1 MILRL
6 PRVLSFLFF
15 FSRSNKKTPIF
26 SISRKYDAYSTS
38 FKKTLS
44 RTSPS
49 PSKRHIQR
57 EQSHAR
63 DRTPME
69 LSLSE
74 HGVVNHHHQI
84 RSSTQTFDDDTARN
98 MSRVEAISFQRESD
112 EREEEGKEDEEE
124 QQQQQQQRD
133 VIEVPRGY
141 RRPRRALMRQ
151 IPVSDH
157 PTINGARE
165 RTSRGRR
172 ELEFARSEYSNF
184 AKVSMKVFACAML
197 AAFAGLLY
205 ITTHEFGHAAACVL
219 TKGHRVVKISI
230 LSVTIFER
238 PIAIDEP
245 PREASDNDNV
255 DGDKSGEREDDAI
268 ITPIGDEYRSRG
280 IQSNTGVQDEQNRA
294 PSKVGYTTCATIQT
308 YTTDIFL
315 IDRKEAWIK
324 VSGYLSTLAL
334 QIICVNVALFFNSII
349 AASFM
354 YPDTFFYAWKRY
366 PNEVQEGFS
375 VLMFNKVLR
384 EPLELPPGVSF
395 SSEVSDFSNRWDS
408 KNTALSYMLTGIGVT
423 LLFCQMVVFAVVTEK
438 KFQRRLDLA
447 EERDRLPPLRI
458 PRTRSGV

>member
-1 MILRL
+1 MH
-6 PRVLSFLFF
+6 
-15 FSRSNKKTPIF
+15 SNQKASGTLLQKTPIF
-26 SISRKYDAYSTS
+26 YLEKIQRV
-38 FKKTLS
+38 FHLIKKTLS

-49 PSKRHIQR
+49 PSKRRHIPR

-63 DRTPME
+63 DRTPRME
-69 LSLSE
+69 RSLSE

-84 RSSTQTFDDDTARN
+84 RSSTQTFDDDTARD
-98 MSRVEAISFQRESD
+98 MSRVEAVSFQRESD
-112 EREEEGKEDEEE
+112 EREEEGEEDEEE
-124 QQQQQQQRD
+124 QQQQQQQQRD

-151 IPVSDH
+151 IPVSDR
-157 PTINGARE
+157 PTSNGTRE

-205 ITTHEFGHAAACVL
+205 ITTHEFGHAAACAL

-245 PREASDNDNV
+245 PREASDNDND
-255 DGDKSGEREDDAI
+255 DGDKSGEEEDDAI

-384 EPLELPPGVSF
+384 ERLELPPGVSF
-395 SSEVSDFSNRWDS
+395 SSEVSDFSNKWDS

-423 LLFCQMVVFAVVTEK
+423 LLFCQMVVFAMVSEK
-438 KFQRRLDLA
+438 KFQRRLDLE

>member
-1 MILRL
+1 M
-6 PRVLSFLFF
+6 SME
-15 FSRSNKKTPIF
+15 RS
-26 SISRKYDAYSTS
+26 
-38 FKKTLS
+38 
-44 RTSPS
+44 
-49 PSKRHIQR
+49 
-57 EQSHAR
+57 
-63 DRTPME
+63 M
-69 LSLSE
+69 SE

-84 RSSTQTFDDDTARN
+84 RSTQTFDDDTARN
-98 MSRVEAISFQRESD
+98 MSRVEAVSFQRESG
-112 EREEEGKEDEEE
+112 EREEEGEEDEEE
-124 QQQQQQQRD
+124 QQQQQQQQRD

-151 IPVSDH
+151 IPVSDR
-157 PTINGARE
+157 PTSNGTRE

-184 AKVSMKVFACAML
+184 AKVSMKVFACVIL

-205 ITTHEFGHAAACVL
+205 ITTHEFGHAAACAL

-245 PREASDNDNV
+245 PREALDNDND
-255 DGDKSGEREDDAI
+255 DGDKSGEEEDDAI

-384 EPLELPPGVSF
+384 ERLELPPGVSF
-395 SSEVSDFSNRWDS
+395 SSEVSDFSNKWDS

-423 LLFCQMVVFAVVTEK
+423 LLFCQMVVFAMVSEK
-438 KFQRRLDLA
+438 KFQRRLDLE